1 MSNIRQCTS
10 QKVYKYVLQL
20 GLIIYVYTFTMS
32 RRMQKYKKELCFL
45 GTCKKSQRRIFVSRA
60 SSEVLN
66 ALGDAIKTLLTGNLP
81 ISSYYRK
88 KLRKDIS
95 KLKLLSSKGGII
107 KKKKFLQS
115 QRGGSLLGTIWNV
128 VKNLF

>member
-1 MSNIRQCTS
+1 
-10 QKVYKYVLQL
+10 
-20 GLIIYVYTFTMS
+20 MS
-32 RRMQKYKKELCFL
+32 RRMKHYKKELCFL
-45 GTCKKSQRRIFVSRA
+45 ATCKKSQRKNFVSQL

-81 ISSYYRK
+81 ISPYYRK

-95 KLKLLSSKGGII
+95 KLKFLSSKGGVL

-115 QRGGSLLGTIWNV
+115 QRGGSLVGTIWSV
-128 VKNLF
+128 IKNLF

>member
-1 MSNIRQCTS
+1 
-10 QKVYKYVLQL
+10 VLQF
-20 GLIIYVYTFTMS
+20 GLIIYGNNFVMS
-32 RRMQKYKKELCFL
+32 RRMKKYKEELCFL
-45 GTCKKSQRRIFVSRA
+45 GTCKKNQRQNFIRQA
-60 SSEVLN
+60 SSEIIN

-81 ISSYYRK
+81 ISTYYRN

-95 KLKLLSSKGGII
+95 KLKLLSSKGGIL

>member
-1 MSNIRQCTS
+1 
-10 QKVYKYVLQL
+10 
-20 GLIIYVYTFTMS
+20 MS
-32 RRMQKYKKELCFL
+32 RRMKKYKKELCFL
-45 GTCKKSQRRIFVSRA
+45 GTCKKNQRQNFVSRA
-60 SSEVLN
+60 SSELLN

-95 KLKLLSSKGGII
+95 KLKFLSSKGGIV

-115 QRGGSLLGTIWNV
+115 QRGGSLLGTIWHV
-128 VKNLF
+128 IKDLF